1 MNIEKITNGSNAS
14 VSTGSHV
21 QGDANVPFIPASLT
35 VSKLQYE
42 ITVKQELK
50 EGEKK
55 SLFKKQPD
63 VQRAIL
69 SNIDVKATPGR
80 VLAIMG
86 PSGSGTPSHSC
97 SLLMISPSFVLLN
110 SFPSF
115 VLPLKQ

>member
-14 VSTGSHV
+14 VSTGSHI
-21 QGDANVPFIPASLT
+21 QGDVHVPFIPASLT

-69 SNIDVKATPGR
+69 SNVDVKATPGR

-86 PSGSGTPSHSC
+86 PSGSGMLSYSCC
-97 SLLMISPSFVLLN
+97 SLLI
-110 SFPSF
+110 
-115 VLPLKQ
+115 